1 VNGVVEKSDGTFLHG
16 FYFNEIGERQNPFNI
31 ILGSYPLF
39 EVDVQTISEKSRA
52 TAVLS
57 IQSDYEMAQRGID
70 EKVNANWYKKYGI

>member
-1 VNGVVEKSDGTFLHG
+1 M
-16 FYFNEIGERQNPFNI
+16 
-31 ILGSYPLF
+31 F
-39 EVDVQTISEKSRA
+39 EVDVQTISEKSKA